1 MNPPLEPKPDPKPP
15 GTGLRA
21 LGGLGLGLPTGMN
34 AAPSRPQIM
43 PHGNLGE
50 APKQQPAS
58 GVAGGSS
65 ILSKLRNTN
74 EEDLKNKLKQTS
86 GLKGLPI

>member
-21 LGGLGLGLPTGMN
+21 LGGLGLGLPTSMN

-43 PHGNLGE
+43 PLGKLGE
-50 APKQQPAS
+50 LPKQQ
-58 GVAGGSS
+58 
-65 ILSKLRNTN
+65 
-74 EEDLKNKLKQTS
+74 
-86 GLKGLPI
+86 